1 MIKYI
6 IFDFDGTLVDSKEVL
21 ISTINELAG
30 KYQFKSIEQQDI
42 EALKSLSI
50 TERCRYLHIPIYK
63 IPFLALDVYKLYYK
77 ALHRLS
83 FFEGIKELLADL
95 KKHGYEVAIISSN
108 SEKNIRE
115 FLQHNQITGIREI
128 ICSNNIL
135 GKEKLIRKFLKA
147 GRLKNSEVIY
157 IGDELRDITACKKSN
172 IKVAWVA
179 WGYDE
184 LESIKQEEPDYI
196 VYKPG
201 DILALV

>member
-1 MIKYI
+1 MIKYVL
-6 IFDFDGTLVDSKEVL
+6 FDFDGTLVDSKEVL
-21 ISTINELAG
+21 ISTINQLAG
-30 KYQFKSIEQQDI
+30 KYQFKSIGQQDI
-42 EALKSLSI
+42 EILKSLSVR
-50 TERCRYLHIPIYK
+50 ERCRYLRLPLYK

-77 ALHRLS
+77 SLNQLS
-83 FFEGIKELLADL
+83 LFRGIKELLSDL
-95 KKHGYEVAIISSN
+95 KKNGYEVAIISSN

-115 FLQHNQITGIREI
+115 FLQQNQISGIREV

-172 IKVAWVA
+172 IKIVWVS

-184 LESIKQEEPDYI
+184 LESIQQEEPDYI
-196 VYKPG
+196 VYKPAE
-201 DILALV
+201 ILALV